1 MKTEDFKFKLSGRT
15 LAIID
20 WANVYGWFS
29 NPNSITYLGWE
40 IDLQKLFDYLSGY
53 KEIHDQR
60 FYFGVETSKEWSK
73 KLHNNAEAIGFNVQ
87 SKEVKWVPVSLD
99 KSHFKKLV
107 KELFDV
113 LDGVKNTNSSIAEK
127 LYELREK
134 IKSRLADVEPDFGSD
149 GKINDVYPLYAP
161 EDQKIY
167 DSAYDLIEELDE
179 ELRKLNIGIDELQG
193 HLSLPIKRRKCD
205 FDVEIARDAF
215 NLSND
220 FETLILFSG
229 DGDYAALAEDL
240 IAKGKKV
247 VVVFAPG
254 HKGREYDSLK
264 KGIFLCSVNQ
274 LKNVISREKNIP
286 KDCSEGRDSGIVA
299 NNDKIVNSDLS
310 TS

>member
-1 MKTEDFKFKLSGRT
+1 MVGFMKTEEFKFKLSGRA

-40 IDLQKLFDYLSGY
+40 IDLKKLFDYLSDY
-53 KEIHDQR
+53 REIHDKR

-73 KLHNNAEAIGFNVQ
+73 KLHDNAEAIGFNVQ

-127 LYELREK
+127 LYKLREK
-134 IKSRLADVEPDFGSD
+134 IESRLGDVESEFE
-149 GKINDVYPLYAP
+149 YPLYAP

-179 ELRKLNIGIDELQG
+179 ELRKLNIGIDELQA
-193 HLSLPIKRRKCD
+193 HLSVPVKRRKCD

-215 NLSND
+215 NLSD
-220 FETLILFSG
+220 SFETLILFSG

-247 VVVFAPG
+247 IVVFAPG

-274 LKNVISREKNIP
+274 LKNAVSK
-286 KDCSEGRDSGIVA
+286 
-299 NNDKIVNSDLS
+299 
-310 TS
+310 